1 MDRMNES
8 LFDEEARIAF
18 RNKLENSLSILNAQI
33 ERLRLRYSEMEAK
46 SKEYFEK
53 VVECLVNTDEDRAK
67 IYAEEIVEIKR
78 LAEMVKKS
86 QLLLLQVKIRL
97 ETIIETTEVIGLI
110 FPLTSLLTEVE
121 DELRPVA
128 PEIVQSLHELSAC
141 IEEFTTTTVYNKLE
155 LVKHEELSS
164 EAEKILLE
172 AQRNAV
178 EIVKNKFPDI
188 PNLNEKEIKIYSYI
202 SKIGDE
208 IDLRKC
214 SEELKID
221 VREIKKV
228 LASLEEKGLVE
239 VEGT

>member
-1 MDRMNES
+1 MNED
-8 LFDEEARIAF
+8 LFDEETRIIF

-53 VVECLVNTDEDRAK
+53 VVECLVNMDEDRAK
-67 IYAEEIVEIKR
+67 IYAEEIVEIKK

-97 ETIIETTEVIGLI
+97 ETIIEITEVIGLI
-110 FPLTSLLTEVE
+110 VPLTSLLTEVE
-121 DELRPVA
+121 DELKPIA
-128 PEIVQSLHELSAC
+128 PEVVQSLHELSVC
-141 IEEFTTTTVYNKLE
+141 IEEFATTTIYNKLE
-155 LVKHEELSS
+155 PVKYEELSS
-164 EAEKILLE
+164 EAEKILRE

-188 PNLNEKEIKIYSYI
+188 PTLDEKEIKIYAYI
-202 SKIGDE
+202 SKNGGE
-208 IDLRKC
+208 IDLKKC

-221 VREIKKV
+221 VKEIKDI
-228 LASLEEKGLVE
+228 LTSLEEKGLIE
-239 VEGT
+239 VEGA